1 MCSHHLDL
9 YVHRAE
15 VEEHKWDDIG
25 EQTCSCRPVR
35 LCAVC
40 DGVEIANHAFVV
52 GQADWIASLA
62 SPTGGLLN

>member
-1 MCSHHLDL
+1 
-9 YVHRAE
+9 VH
-15 VEEHKWDDIG
+15 
-25 EQTCSCRPVR
+25 

-52 GQADWIASLA
+52 GEADWIASLA